1 MADPIK
7 PNLELTEQPAKSLA
21 KQPGLKTA
29 TLVLRG
35 PWEEIEELA
44 DQCRVG
50 FAAPTRVEGA
60 VGRVAAATATRQ
72 SGGYGTLELA
82 TTQRE
87 ETETWNLDFL
97 EIQKPIR
104 NWKADAENPDD
115 RPNMTDLA
123 AWERLKT
130 LDGAWEAYSGF
141 YKSTEMSSSTQLSGN
156 TLKLARKIFRGV
168 EAFSLYTPVLTRVS
182 VVNDLSAL
190 EGLGKDIGTVCAP
203 TGGDD
208 IVGSLALG
216 TLTGLAKQWLKTA
229 DRLQG
234 ALDGSFQRV
243 EVWTGADM
251 WDGDLYPG
259 GTKPGDGDDPGG
271 GEDGGG
277 GNESGGGDDGDLGD
291 DFELPET
298 PDLDVPELPEPPDL

>member
-156 TLKLARKIFRGV
+156 TLKLARKIFRGI

-208 IVGSLALG
+208 IVGSLDLN
-216 TLTGLAKQWLKTA
+216 TLTSMAKQWLKTA

-259 GTKPGDGDDPGG
+259 GTNPGDGDDPGG

-277 GNESGGGDDGDLGD
+277 DESGGGDDGDLGD

-298 PDLDVPELPEPPDL
+298 PDL

>member
-35 PWEEIEELA
+35 PWEEIEALA

-141 YKSTEMSSSTQLSGN
+141 YKSTEMGSSTQLSGN
-156 TLKLARKIFRGV
+156 TLKLARKIFRGI

-190 EGLGKDIGTVCAP
+190 EGLGKDIGTVCVP
-203 TGGDD
+203 TGGND
-208 IVGSLALG
+208 IVGSLDLN

-259 GTKPGDGDDPGG
+259 GTNPGDGDDPGG
-271 GEDGGG
+271 GGD
-277 GNESGGGDDGDLGD
+277 ESGGGDDGDLGD

-298 PDLDVPELPEPPDL
+298 PDLDVPELPETPDL

>member
-35 PWEEIEELA
+35 PWEEIEALA

-141 YKSTEMSSSTQLSGN
+141 YKSTEMGSSTQLSGN
-156 TLKLARKIFRGV
+156 TLRLAKKIFRGV

-203 TGGDD
+203 TGGND
-208 IVGSLALG
+208 IVGSLNLA
-216 TLTGLAKQWLKTA
+216 TLITGLDKQWLKTA

-243 EVWTGADM
+243 EVWTGADS

-259 GTKPGDGDDPGG
+259 GTNPGDGDDD
-271 GEDGGG
+271 DGGG
-277 GNESGGGDDGDLGD
+277 

-298 PDLDVPELPEPPDL
+298 PDLDVPELPETPHLP

>member
-35 PWEEIEELA
+35 PWEEIEALA

-141 YKSTEMSSSTQLSGN
+141 YKSTEMASSTQLSGN
-156 TLKLARKIFRGV
+156 TLKLAKKIFRGV

-190 EGLGKDIGTVCAP
+190 EGLGKDIGNVCAP

-208 IVGSLALG
+208 IVGSLALN
-216 TLTGLAKQWLKTA
+216 TLITGLAKQWLKTA

-259 GTKPGDGDDPGG
+259 GTQP
-271 GEDGGG
+271 
-277 GNESGGGDDGDLGD
+277 GGDDDASGGDFELPEPPALD
-291 DFELPET
+291 VPELPET
-298 PDLDVPELPEPPDL
+298 PDLP